1 MNFIK
6 KIYILILYETFILKS
21 SFIVILILFFF
32 FSFLSIA
39 NYSYLSSL
47 PFIHTILMYFVWLVI
62 FMIILS
68 IILLPYV
75 FYIPGDN
82 SFMEKMLTK
91 SESPHAKMLKDKK
104 TKF

>member
-1 MNFIK
+1 
-6 KIYILILYETFILKS
+6 
-21 SFIVILILFFF
+21 
-32 FSFLSIA
+32 
-39 NYSYLSSL
+39 
-47 PFIHTILMYFVWLVI
+47 
-62 FMIILS
+62 MIILS